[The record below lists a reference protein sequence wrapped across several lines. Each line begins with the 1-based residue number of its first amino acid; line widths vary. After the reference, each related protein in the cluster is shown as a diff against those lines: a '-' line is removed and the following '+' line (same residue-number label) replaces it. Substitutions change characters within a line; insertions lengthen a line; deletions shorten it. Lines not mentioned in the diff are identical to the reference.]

1 MVGQAGSDYREILIF
16 LDHEGF
22 ITRDEVCLFVAEVIE
37 EAFHTKTQM
46 GSDLVVHAA
55 ANHKAR
61 VGIALAEA
69 EGTIVGRDHYEI
81 VVGVDESDAPCT
93 IEQPIT

>member
-22 ITRDEVCLFVAEVIE
+22 ITRDEVVSFAAEVIE

-46 GSDLVVHAA
+46 GRDLVVHAA

-61 VGIALAEA
+61 VVIALAEA
-69 EGTIVGRDHYEI
+69 EGTIVGRNHAKLLS
-81 VVGVDESDAPCT
+81 VSMKATPPVP
-93 IEQPIT
+93 